1 MQPSLDGGDADN
13 VNIDG
18 GDLVQRVA
26 GDDDVVGD
34 VVRIEGDYVGDV
46 GDVVRIVTGDE
57 KAPRTTGVAAKLWL
71 AINNEPAH
79 IIIIMIIVI
88 HHRIHYNDD
97 NHYHH

>member
-1 MQPSLDGGDADN
+1 MQPSLYGGDADN
-13 VNIDG
+13 VNIDD
-18 GDLVQRVA
+18 GDVVRRVA
-26 GDDDVVGD
+26 GDDDV
-34 VVRIEGDYVGDV
+34 V

-88 HHRIHYNDD
+88 HHRIHHNDD

>member
-34 VVRIEGDYVGDV
+34 VVRI
-46 GDVVRIVTGDE
+46 VTGDE

-71 AINNEPAH
+71 AINNEPAR
-79 IIIIMIIVI
+79 IIIIMIIVFHLRI
-88 HHRIHYNDD
+88 HHNDD

>member
-18 GDLVQRVA
+18 GDVVQRVT
-26 GDDDVVGD
+26 GDDDVVD
-34 VVRIEGDYVGDV
+34 VGDV

-88 HHRIHYNDD
+88 HHRIHHNDD